1 MPSPA
6 PAPETNAERDTEP
19 ADFIGALRDVVFR
32 TRGKT
37 FWSYLSP
44 AWTTLTGYTVE
55 ESLGRNILDFVYP
68 DDRAENSLRKQQL
81 ESGEIHSSRHVKRL
95 LRQDGTFVWI
105 EVDLRVLY
113 DADGA
118 FLGSVGTIR
127 DISDRIALEDAIRH
141 ERELAAVTL
150 MALSDGVL
158 TLNAQRRIEFLN
170 HAAADLLGLQRTA
183 DALDRPIEDVL
194 TLESRELRTVLDA
207 ACTARQPRT
216 LGDRCRL
223 RGANADWSDVDLSLI
238 PLTRQRRAAPSFL
251 DPHGGRVGEP
261 TLGALSGA
269 DDGAIIVLRDVR
281 EQRALQAKLSHQA
294 HHDALTQTL
303 NRAGMLDAL
312 RRAHAVFRRT
322 GAPFSQILVDLD
334 HFKLVNDHH
343 GHAAGDEAL
352 RQVAHALQNA
362 LRPGDHLARWGGEEF
377 LCLLPHTGLEQ
388 ATALAERIR
397 SAVQALEL
405 THGHQ
410 PIALT
415 ISAGVSATSADG
427 TDTLEQVLQR
437 ADFALY
443 EAKQAGRNCVWHERM
458 AGLGV
463 LDLVNQVQD
472 ALRVGRLGVVYQ
484 PIRSLTTGAHRGQQ
498 AFAHINRADGVE
510 LSVARFMPAL
520 QQMHRAHWV
529 DEQVIP
535 RVLEDCQHSHPHGP
549 LHGDCFVNLSA
560 DLLQRPALMHGL
572 LEAFL
577 RRAPSAAPLSR
588 LVLELGQ
595 RPMLLDVATV
605 RAALQPW
612 LDAGARLA
620 LNQSGSSLS
629 TLSYWTE
636 LPIHFLKIDANLL
649 QRAATTPK
657 ARIILTGIVGMTK
670 QLDCRTVAEQLDQV
684 DPADQPA
691 LVEFAKAMGIDW
703 VQDSSSAVARP
714 PSSADA

>member
-6 PAPETNAERDTEP
+6 PAPETSAERDTEP

-44 AWTTLTGYTVE
+44 AWTALTGYTVE

-170 HAAADLLGLQRTA
+170 RAAADLLGLQRAA

-207 ACTARQPRT
+207 ACAARQPRT

-223 RGANADWSDVDLSLI
+223 RGAGADWSDVDLSLI
-238 PLTRQRRAAPSFL
+238 PL
-251 DPHGGRVGEP
+251 
-261 TLGALSGA
+261 SGA
-269 DDGAIIVLRDVR
+269 EDGAVIVLRDVR

-397 SAVQALEL
+397 SAVQSLEL

-415 ISAGVSATSADG
+415 ISAGVSATSTDG
-427 TDTLEQVLQR
+427 KDTLEQVLQR

-484 PIRSLTTGAHRGQQ
+484 PIRSLTTGAHMGQQ
-498 AFAHINRADGVE
+498 GFAHIDRADGVE
-510 LSVARFMPAL
+510 LSMARFMPAL
-520 QQMHRAHWV
+520 QQLHRAHWV
-529 DEQVIP
+529 DEQLIP

-560 DLLQRPALMHGL
+560 DLLQRPAQMHGL

-577 RRAPSAAPLSR
+577 RRDPSAAPLSR

-620 LNQSGSSLS
+620 LNQSGSGLS
-629 TLSYWTE
+629 TLSYWTA
-636 LPIHFLKIDANLL
+636 LPVHFLKIDANFL

-657 ARIILTGIVGMTK
+657 ARLILTGIVGMTK

-691 LVEFAKAMGIDW
+691 LVEFAKAMDIDW
-703 VQDSSSAVARP
+703 VQDSSSAIARP
-714 PSSADA
+714 LRSTSA